1 MTHQSAPELSFG
13 GGLPDLRDQ
22 VILVTGG
29 TGSFG
34 RAMTQR
40 LLSDFQPRKVI
51 VFSRDEQKHFQ
62 MQQDMPDPRLRFFVG
77 DVRDRQRL
85 MRAFEGVDVVL
96 HAAAMKHVPLA
107 EYNPLEAIRTNIDG
121 AVNVIDAALE
131 RNVKRVVALS
141 TDKAVNPVNLYGA
154 TKLCMEKLFIAANS
168 YRGSHATSFA
178 VVRYG
183 NVVGSKGSVVPL
195 FAKQRLEGRLTL
207 TDPQM
212 TRFWITMRQAVDLVV
227 LALTVGTG
235 GEVFV
240 PKIPAA
246 DLASLAQA
254 MGPGCEHKVL
264 GVRPGE
270 KIHEALITADEA
282 PQVLDCGRY
291 FVIEPS
297 FPWWGGVQ
305 LPGHHVAADFTYTSA
320 NAPDRLPVV
329 ELRKTLVELGFLP
342 DDVGNSAPGV
352 A

>member
-1 MTHQSAPELSFG
+1 MTPSTPQPPLAFG
-13 GGLPDLRDQ
+13 PQRPDIDGK
-22 VILVTGG
+22 VILITGG

-34 RAMTQR
+34 RAMTKR
-40 LLSDFQPRKVI
+40 LLADFAPRKVI

-85 MRAFEGVDVVL
+85 LRAFEGVDVVL

-131 RNVKRVVALS
+131 RKVGKVVALS

-168 YRGSHATSFA
+168 YRGTNGTPFS

-183 NVVGSKGSVVPL
+183 NVVGSNGSVVPL
-195 FAKQRLEGRLTL
+195 FDKQRKSGKLTL

-212 TRFWITMRQAVDLVV
+212 TRFWITMREAIDLVL
-227 LALTVGTG
+227 LAMAVGTG

-246 DLASLAQA
+246 DLASLAMA
-254 MGPGCEHKVL
+254 MAPDCEHKVL

-270 KIHEALITADEA
+270 KIHESLLTADES
-282 PQVLDCGRY
+282 PNVIDCGKFY
-291 FVIEPS
+291 VLEPS
-297 FPWWGGVQ
+297 FPWWGGQ
-305 LPGHHVAADFTYTSA
+305 HLAGDRVAPDFSYTSA
-320 NAPDRLPVV
+320 NAPERLSVQ
-329 ELRKTLVELGFLP
+329 ELRTTLTDLGFLA
-342 DDVGNSAPGV
+342 NA
-352 A
+352 

>member
-1 MTHQSAPELSFG
+1 MTQTPGSALSFG
-13 GGLPDLRDQ
+13 GALPDLRDQ
-22 VILVTGG
+22 VVLVTGG

-34 RAMTQR
+34 RAVTER
-40 LLSDFQPRKVI
+40 LLSEYQPRKVI
-51 VFSRDEQKHFQ
+51 VLSRDEQKHFQ
-62 MQQDMPDPRLRFFVG
+62 MQQEMPDKRLRFFVG

-85 MRAFEGVDVVL
+85 MRAFEGVDIVL

-168 YRGSHATSFA
+168 YRGPRPTSFA

-195 FAKQRLEGRLTL
+195 FAHQRLEGELTL

-212 TRFWITMRQAVDLVV
+212 TRFWITMREAVDLVL

-246 DLASLAQA
+246 DLATLAQA
-254 MGPGCEHKVL
+254 MGPDCRHKVL

-282 PQVLDCGRY
+282 PQVVDCGRY

-297 FPWWGGVQ
+297 FPWWGGAHV
-305 LPGHHVAADFTYTSA
+305 PGVRVAPTFTYTSA
-320 NAPDRLPVV
+320 NAPDRLPVA
-329 ELRKTLVELGFLP
+329 ELRRTLIELGFLP
-342 DDVGNSAPGV
+342 SAAGV
-352 A
+352 PDPAGA